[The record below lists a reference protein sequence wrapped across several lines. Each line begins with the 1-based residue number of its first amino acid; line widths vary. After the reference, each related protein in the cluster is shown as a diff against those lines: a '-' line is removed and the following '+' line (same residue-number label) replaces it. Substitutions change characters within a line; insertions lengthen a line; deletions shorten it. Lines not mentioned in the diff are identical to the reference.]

1 MLPDLC
7 YDSDVRELR
16 SRRALVALICIAILL
31 FCSAKQP
38 TPSDHDVAVIALV
51 FCFFAIAPLSR
62 VRVARSGGAVQPI
75 SFLGLHISRAPPL
88 A

>member
-1 MLPDLC
+1 
-7 YDSDVRELR
+7 VREFR

-38 TPSDHDVAVIALV
+38 SPSHHDVAVIALV

-62 VRVARSGGAVQPI
+62 LRVAGASSTVQPI

-88 A
+88 T

>member
-1 MLPDLC
+1 
-7 YDSDVRELR
+7 VREVR

-31 FCSAKQP
+31 LCSAKQP
-38 TPSDHDVAVIALV
+38 TPSDHDVAVIVVV
-51 FCFFAIAPLSR
+51 FCFFAIAALSR
-62 VRVARSGGAVQPI
+62 VRIARSSGAVQPT